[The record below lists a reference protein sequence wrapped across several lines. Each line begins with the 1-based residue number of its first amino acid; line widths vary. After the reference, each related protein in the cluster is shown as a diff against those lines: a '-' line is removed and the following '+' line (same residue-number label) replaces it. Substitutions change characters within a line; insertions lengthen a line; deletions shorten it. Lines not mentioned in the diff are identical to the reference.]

1 MWKIK
6 APAKIN
12 LFLEVGKKENSL
24 HPIISLVDII
34 SLYDYIYVKKSK
46 KTNIKFI
53 SKWEIPEENTVSKL
67 ISVLKKNF
75 NFEVEIIIEKKI
87 PPGTGLGGGSSDA
100 GITLLFI
107 NKIFNL
113 GLKMND
119 LIEIAKKIGSDVPLF
134 LYGKRC
140 IIKKFGEEVSICDD
154 FKLYYLLLIPKFSV
168 KTKDV
173 YDKFDEIGEF
183 GNLTY
188 ALERVRILIDEIK
201 NGNISRI
208 EEMMFNRLEEA
219 CYKIKNE
226 IKEVKDEVERKIGK
240 KFFLSGSGGV
250 LFSIFK
256 EKEEVGEIKKR
267 LKLGNWRKVEVE
279 SI

>member
-154 FKLYYLLLIPKFSV
+154 FKFYYLLLVPKFSV

-183 GNLTY
+183 GDLTY
-188 ALERVRILIDEIK
+188 ASERVRILIDEIK
-201 NGNISRI
+201 NGNISKI
-208 EEMMFNRLEEA
+208 EEMMFNRLEDA